1 MIVWMTCVN
10 VSWIQSYQA
19 SNWRDSSGS
28 LAIELFSSTLV
39 HADDIGVV
47 EVSWERV
54 LDKSRTQKL
63 EAAQIGSFP
72 KL

>member
-19 SNWRDSSGS
+19 SHWRDSSGS
-28 LAIELFSSTLV
+28 LAIKLFRSPLV
-39 HADDIGVV
+39 HADDIRIV

-54 LDKSRTQKL
+54 LDKSGTQKL
-63 EAAQIGSFP
+63 EAA
-72 KL
+72 